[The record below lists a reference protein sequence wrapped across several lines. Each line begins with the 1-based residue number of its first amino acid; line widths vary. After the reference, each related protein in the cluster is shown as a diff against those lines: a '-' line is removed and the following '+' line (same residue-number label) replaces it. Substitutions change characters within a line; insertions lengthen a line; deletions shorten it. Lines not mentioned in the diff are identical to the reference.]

1 MIDKLILLA
10 AIILLFIGVV
20 SIFLARELVRKKNN
34 IDNENVVVRNIKIV
48 GFIIV
53 IISFVAIYF
62 CNLGGV

>member
-20 SIFLARELVRKKNN
+20 SIFLARELVRKKN
-34 IDNENVVVRNIKIV
+34 IDNENVVVRNVKIV
-48 GFIIV
+48 GFLIV
-53 IISFVAIYF
+53 IISFVTIYF